1 MSHGQDRGQ
10 GTGAGEVALNPQ
22 ATVVCLL
29 CGTAAESDMPFWG
42 CAACGVAAPLTI
54 AYPAVPRGNGDVHA
68 AVATARAAFALLSD
82 TVDGPAPHV
91 ATPLAAAPG
100 LGPRV
105 SLKHETFSLTAS
117 HKDRYHVVAAAVARL
132 LGAPGVVAS
141 STGNHGVSAA
151 AHAAAHGMSAAIFC
165 HTAAPPGLLRAIA
178 AFGGVAVQLDADA
191 QQAALVALVK
201 DGWFPATSLDPA
213 LSGAGNPFG
222 AEGYKVV
229 AYEIAAQLGEIPDA
243 VFIPTAG
250 GDTFFGIMKGF
261 SELSQLL
268 GAPPPIGFAIQPEGA
283 NALSRSVAAGHPVA
297 VANPQSIAL
306 SLSDRET
313 GRHAIDTIVRRGARV
328 LDVSE
333 RAIRDALATLAGMGV
348 YSDPASAAAL
358 AGYRLAVAL
367 GALPPNSSAVL
378 LLTSSGF
385 KWPDAMAEV
394 FPARAMRSVDELQ
407 AYVSRFPHR
416 TVATGRSAI

>member
-1 MSHGQDRGQ
+1 MSHGQDPERAA
-10 GTGAGEVALNPQ
+10 GTIALNRH
-22 ATVVCLL
+22 ATVVCLV
-29 CGTAAESDMPFWG
+29 CGNTAASDRPFWG

-54 AYPAVPRGNGDVHA
+54 NYPPGPQGNSDVRA
-68 AVATARAAFALLSD
+68 AVAAARDAFAILANAAHD
-82 TVDGPAPHV
+82 AAPHV
-91 ATPLAAAPG
+91 ATPLAAAPR

-105 SLKHETFSLTAS
+105 SLKHETFSLTGS
-117 HKDRYHVVAAAVARL
+117 HKDRYHAVAAAVARL
-132 LGAPGVVAS
+132 LGSPGVVSS

-151 AHAAAHGMSAAIFC
+151 AHAAAHGLRAVIFC
-165 HTAAPPGLLRAIA
+165 HAAAPPGLLRAIA
-178 AFGGVAVQLDADA
+178 AFGGVAVQLDAAA
-191 QQAALVALVK
+191 QRAALVALVE

-213 LSGAGNPFG
+213 LNGAGNPFG
-222 AEGYKVV
+222 AEGYKPV
-229 AYEIAAQLGEIPDA
+229 AYEIAEQLGDMPAA

-250 GDTFFGIMKGF
+250 GDTYFGIMKGF
-261 SELSQLL
+261 SELARLL
-268 GAPPPIGFAIQPEGA
+268 GTPMPIGFAIQPEGA

-297 VANPQSIAL
+297 VADPQSIAL

-313 GRHAIDTIVRRGARV
+313 GRHAIGVVDRWAGRV

-358 AGYRLAVAL
+358 AGYRRAVAL
-367 GALPPNSSAVL
+367 GALSPDASAVL

-394 FPARAMRSVDELQ
+394 FPTRAMHSVDELQ
-407 AYVSRFPHR
+407 AHLSQLPMR
-416 TVATGRSAI
+416 TVVAG